1 MAIKERRI
9 KCAACGE
16 RETVI
21 RGERGPISVY
31 CDVCHEERKREQ
43 ARLRMAALRDRQR
56 AQGSSSFLIPRHTDA
71 CAPQRHMRLHRGDIQ
86 GDVIRCRLPRWVT
99 L

>member
-21 RGERGPISVY
+21 RGERGPVSRY
-31 CDVCHEERKREQ
+31 CDVCREERKREQ
-43 ARLRMAALRDRQR
+43 ARLRVQAMRSRQGT
-56 AQGSSSFLIPRHTDA
+56 A
-71 CAPQRHMRLHRGDIQ
+71 
-86 GDVIRCRLPRWVT
+86 
-99 L
+99 

>member
-21 RGERGPISVY
+21 RGERGPLTAYCVSVGRSAS
-31 CDVCHEERKREQ
+31 VSKRVSVWLLCVPVGGNDCPATPDQ
-43 ARLRMAALRDRQR
+43 GACPLNPVSAATATGQVT
-56 AQGSSSFLIPRHTDA
+56 AAHHRH
-71 CAPQRHMRLHRGDIQ
+71 G
-86 GDVIRCRLPRWVT
+86 
-99 L
+99 

>member
-9 KCAACGE
+9 KCVACGE

-21 RGERGPISVY
+21 RGERGPVSAY
-31 CDVCHEERKREQ
+31 CDLCREDRKRAQ

-56 AQGSSSFLIPRHTDA
+56 ASR
-71 CAPQRHMRLHRGDIQ
+71 
-86 GDVIRCRLPRWVT
+86 
-99 L
+99 